1 MNSTAARSG
10 EPSREMTKG
19 SGSEPG
25 LSLLANG
32 TPETQ
37 NLANKRR
44 YRLSQEVSISELDTS
59 HSTPRYQLSN
69 GEQRFQING
78 SARRLL
84 DYLREPRTMG
94 EIEDLATGSQL
105 RVGDVTEL
113 RSFVEGF
120 LVD

>member
-1 MNSTAARSG
+1 MKSTVARSA
-10 EPSREMTKG
+10 ESSRELTIVPV
-19 SGSEPG
+19 SEPG
-25 LSLLANG
+25 ISLVANG

-37 NLANKRR
+37 GSANKRR

-84 DYLREPRTMG
+84 DYLREPRTME

-105 RVGDVTEL
+105 
-113 RSFVEGF
+113 
-120 LVD
+120 